1 MPFEMLV
8 ITRKLFMTRICIKKR
23 RESSGGEYDKTYGI
37 SVKMYNIQN
46 FLRREVNTED
56 VISLN

>member
-46 FLRREVNTED
+46 FLVM
-56 VISLN
+56 SLN